1 MDKLLDKLIKTD
13 LRRNKYLAVIVKFNK
28 SLQKVLTLHRLS
40 ENIKKNVSQLFY
52 ETNITLISKPKISQ
66 KT

>member
-28 SLQKVLTLHRLS
+28 SFQK
-40 ENIKKNVSQLFY
+40 Y
-52 ETNITLISKPKISQ
+52 
-66 KT
+66 